1 MEVKEYCKNVDIEL
15 TSWKAKLYD
24 VIRKLD
30 AMPSGHKEK
39 VLPEIEGFHI
49 LMGELDERIEQL
61 RSECPTEWSP
71 SREEIKVKLDNL
83 SSKFNDAEGILFDYD
98 FGG

>member
-39 VLPEIEGFHI
+39 VLSEIEGFHI